1 MYLKKNQ
8 YTITKE
14 AASFVQEHLE
24 NKVAT
29 KDRNFGNA
37 RYVRNLFEK
46 TIQAQANR
54 IAKSGKVSEE
64 ELVEITLSDIKRAI

>member
-1 MYLKKNQ
+1 L
-8 YTITKE
+8 
-14 AASFVQEHLE
+14 EH
-24 NKVAT
+24 KVAT

-54 IAKSGKVSEE
+54 IAKAGKVSDE
-64 ELVEITLSDIKRAI
+64 ELVEITIADVKKAV